1 MDCSPRY
8 VLHGQPHHYSRHP
21 KRDTRLV
28 RRTVLIALLLVS
40 GSLLSS
46 SSIEL
51 IFHYRESMENL
62 RVGQQVMADNAALQ
76 VQRFI
81 EEIHHRLQDQRIP
94 RISSPLA

>member
-1 MDCSPRY
+1 MSCTVNR
-8 VLHGQPHHYSRHP
+8 HYSRHP

-81 EEIHHRLQDQRIP
+81 EEIHQACRNQRIP
-94 RISSPLA
+94 RISSLLA

>member
-1 MDCSPRY
+1 MDFSPRH
-8 VLHGQPHHYSRHP
+8 VLHGQPHYSRHP

-62 RVGQQVMADNAALQ
+62 RVGS
-76 VQRFI
+76 R
-81 EEIHHRLQDQRIP
+81 
-94 RISSPLA
+94 